1 MCAYFVRHLNHRRK
15 HRRRDQSAKGTAVS
29 ALPAERGFG
38 RRGSIFHGV
47 LLLVGSR
54 QKLDFATHP
63 IKKRVEVS
71 GRLGLKP
78 LGVDGNPLTLR
89 TSIATRGGA
98 RRRHRPEMKRE
109 IKLARLPESSRFP
122 PLLPYIRGE
131 SDVQGPDSQ
140 RWSGSRGKPRDRL
153 IVPVETKPRPPW
165 RDLPFDHLHRLGKHC
180 PRKVQP
186 FDQVR
191 RRRHRHDVSA
201 GLSKYVT

>member
-140 RWSGSRGKPRDRL
+140 RWSDHAANRATALSSQSRPSPGPRGVICPLTTCIGSASTAPARSSHSTRCAVG
-153 IVPVETKPRPPW
+153 
-165 RDLPFDHLHRLGKHC
+165 
-180 PRKVQP
+180 
-186 FDQVR
+186 
-191 RRRHRHDVSA
+191 
-201 GLSKYVT
+201 VTAMT